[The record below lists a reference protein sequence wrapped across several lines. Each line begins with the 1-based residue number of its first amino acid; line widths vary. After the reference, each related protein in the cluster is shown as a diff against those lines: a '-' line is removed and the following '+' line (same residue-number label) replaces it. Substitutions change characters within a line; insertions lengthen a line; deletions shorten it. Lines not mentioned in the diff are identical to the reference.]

1 VSPAC
6 GTLPG
11 VTLVPAPALVAADIV
26 AATGGRLLRDAGRP
40 IRGGAVDSRAVEP
53 GNLFVAMPGERTDGH
68 RFLGAAVAAG
78 AAALLV
84 DRPLDPAEL
93 DALGDV
99 TVVRVPDTRLGL
111 QAIGAAWRARFD
123 PLVVGITGSYAK
135 TSTKDATAAVLSAS
149 LPTLKSEGNA
159 NNEIGVPLTL
169 LRLGPEH
176 RAVVLEMGMYVG
188 GEIATLA
195 RLARPGIGVVTA
207 VAPVHLERAGSMEA
221 IENAKAELVEA
232 LPAGG
237 TAILNGDDAR
247 VRTFGSRTKARVIL
261 YGFGSGADVTAER
274 VVGRGAAGM
283 AFEVVA
289 RTPRPARFG
298 VAMVALGR
306 HSVQNA
312 LAAATVGLLV
322 GLPDEA
328 IAAGLATGWAAASPH
343 RGSIVE
349 APGLT
354 ILDDS
359 YNASPPA
366 VLAALEVLASLPGR
380 PVAVLGEMLELGE
393 AHVPGH
399 RAVGEAAGRAVAE
412 LVVVGPTAAGIAEGA
427 IAAGMAPTRV
437 HLVPDV
443 EAAIALLPLL
453 LRPGDVVLVKAS
465 RGAALETIV
474 DVLCAG
480 ITA

>member
-1 VSPAC
+1 MA
-6 GTLPG
+6 
-11 VTLVPAPALVAADIV
+11 
-26 AATGGRLLRDAGRP
+26 
-40 IRGGAVDSRAVEP
+40 
-53 GNLFVAMPGERTDGH
+53 
-68 RFLGAAVAAG
+68 
-78 AAALLV
+78 
-84 DRPLDPAEL
+84 
-93 DALGDV
+93 
-99 TVVRVPDTRLGL
+99 
-111 QAIGAAWRARFD
+111 
-123 PLVVGITGSYAK
+123 
-135 TSTKDATAAVLSAS
+135 
-149 LPTLKSEGNA
+149 
-159 NNEIGVPLTL
+159 
-169 LRLGPEH
+169 
-176 RAVVLEMGMYVG
+176 
-188 GEIATLA
+188 
-195 RLARPGIGVVTA
+195 
-207 VAPVHLERAGSMEA
+207 A

-261 YGFGSGADVTAER
+261 YGFGNGADVTAEHI
-274 VVGRGAAGM
+274 VGRGAAGM
-283 AFEVVA
+283 AFDLVA

-298 VAMVALGR
+298 VEMVALGR
-306 HSVQNA
+306 HSVHNA
-312 LAAATVGLLV
+312 LAAATVGLLA

-380 PVAVLGEMLELGE
+380 PVAVLGEMLELGD

-412 LVVVGPTAAGIAEGA
+412 LVVVGPGAAGIAEGG
-427 IAAGMAPTRV
+427 IAAGMAPARV
-437 HLVPDV
+437 HLVPDR
-443 EAAIALLPLL
+443 EAAIALLPSL

-465 RGAALETIV
+465 RGAALEAIV
-474 DVLCAG
+474 DVLRAG